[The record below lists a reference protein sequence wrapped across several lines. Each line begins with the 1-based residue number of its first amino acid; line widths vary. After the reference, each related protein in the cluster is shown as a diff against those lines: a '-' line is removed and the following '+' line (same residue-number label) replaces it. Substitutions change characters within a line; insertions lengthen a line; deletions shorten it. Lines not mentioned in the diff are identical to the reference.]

1 MKKRI
6 FQLWMIGL
14 FGWLNA
20 LTGTRAQNNDFQP
33 SLSFRA
39 EVGLPA
45 ALEVSTNKGFRDLL
59 TGIVNV
65 SPFVQYTL
73 ESQYTFGGGIK
84 YTLFNV
90 NEFRNN
96 FDLSGN
102 VHMLSG
108 FIKIGK
114 EQFYGK
120 LGVDYGVKF
129 GYGINFFDT
138 NFCREELGR
147 ANESYDFMIEPG
159 ISLIYMV
166 NENSA
171 FYIGQLAYAVH
182 SFNFTPDKV
191 CVSNFPGIGPDQLR
205 TRTSYLTFGFGY
217 SYYF

>member
-1 MKKRI
+1 MNKRTLYQFI
-6 FQLWMIGL
+6 VCFFSINLSI
-14 FGWLNA
+14 NCA
-20 LTGTRAQNNDFQP
+20 LAQSNDFEP

-45 ALEVSTNKGFRDLL
+45 ALELSTNKGFRDLL

-73 ESQYTFGGGIK
+73 DNKYTIGGGLK
-84 YTLFNV
+84 YTMFNV

-102 VHMLSG
+102 IHLLSG
-108 FIKIGK
+108 FVKFGK
-114 EQFYGK
+114 EEFFGK

-147 ANESYDFMIEPG
+147 ANQSYDFMIEPNV
-159 ISLIYMV
+159 SLIYMV

-191 CVSNFPGIGPDQLR
+191 CVTNFPGIGPDDLNV
-205 TRTSYLTFGFGY
+205 RTSYLTFGFGY

>member
-1 MKKRI
+1 MKKRLV
-6 FQLWMIGL
+6 QLMIITCIGL
-14 FGWLNA
+14 LSPLNI
-20 LTGTRAQNNDFQP
+20 LRAQNNDFEP
-33 SLSFRA
+33 SFSFRA

-65 SPFVQYTL
+65 SPFVQYTM
-73 ESQYTFGGGIK
+73 ENKFTVGGGLK
-84 YTLFNV
+84 YTMFNV

-102 VHMLSG
+102 IHMFSG
-108 FIKIGK
+108 FIKIGR
-114 EQFYGK
+114 EEFFGK

-129 GYGINFFDT
+129 GYGINLFDT

-159 ISLIYMV
+159 VSLIYMV

-191 CVSNFPGIGPDQLR
+191 CVTNFPGIGPDQLR
-205 TRTSYLTFGFGY
+205 NRTSYLTFGFGY